1 MTFGLYNV
9 DYEQR
14 IYNPERMRKYRLD
27 RAHAALKKF
36 GLGAMI
42 VYDYDDFR
50 YLGYYTWH
58 NYNRRR
64 PYRFLLLIRDQGYP
78 YAPFMTPDSGEYQL
92 MPYLR
97 DKMVLPQERFQFGRS
112 IDDKWNAEQ
121 FAKEADVIKSLLQQH
136 HVDNLPV
143 GIDMHFGVEIVD
155 ACRKAGINIVDGNS
169 AMADARMIK
178 NEDEIECCRT
188 AGAITESAHWEVCR
202 ALKPGVTEW
211 QIGGVAAKAVYD
223 LGAEEME
230 GHSFILCSGP
240 RFGHYGV
247 ATGTDRIVRPGE
259 FFVIDINGVSFQGYR
274 TCFYRTYCVG
284 DKPTELQKDIY
295 QSTYDIQTSME
306 NNIKTGKTN
315 HDMAE
320 AVMDDVRANGKW
332 PGSLDSKDFVF
343 RGKKR
348 GPTWP
353 EPGRYY
359 SAGGHQLGLASGDPG
374 PAHGLR
380 RETLEA
386 PPFTYQK
393 GMVMAV
399 EVGVR
404 DWDGSK
410 WLYDGVK
417 LENTGVITENGW
429 ESFYRFP
436 MKDLIVCG
444 LPGEY

>member
-14 IYNPERMRKYRLD
+14 IYNPERMKKNRLD
-27 RAHAALKKF
+27 RAHAMLKKY
-36 GLGAMI
+36 GLGSMI
-42 VYDYDDFR
+42 AYDFDNHR

-58 NYNRRR
+58 NYMRRR
-64 PYRFLLLIRDQGYP
+64 PARFLLLIRDQGWP
-78 YAPFMTPDSGEYQL
+78 YAPYHTEDTGEYQL

-97 DKMVLPQERFQFGRS
+97 DKMVLPQVRFQFGRS

-121 FAKEADVIKSLLQQH
+121 NAKQADVIKDLLQQH

-155 ACRKAGINIVDGNS
+155 ACRKIGINIVDGNS

-211 QIGGVAAKAVYD
+211 QIGGVAAKACYD

-230 GHSFILCSGP
+230 GHSFILDSGP

-284 DKPTELQKDIY
+284 DKPTEKQKDIY
-295 QSTYDIQTSME
+295 KACYDIQTSMQ
-306 NNIKTGKTN
+306 NNIKPGKTN
-315 HDMAE
+315 HDWAR
-320 AVMDDVRANGKW
+320 AVLEDGKGMW
-332 PGSLDSKDFVF
+332 PGSLEKGKDFMF
-343 RGKKR
+343 QGKKW
-348 GPTWP
+348 GPTFP
-353 EPGRYY
+353 ESGRYH

-374 PAHGLR
+374 PSHGLR
-380 RETLEA
+380 GETLDA
-386 PPFTYQK
+386 PPFTYQV

-399 EVGVR
+399 EVGTR

-417 LENTGVITENGW
+417 LENTGVVTKDGW
-429 ESFYRFP
+429 KSFYRFP

-444 LPGEY
+444 LPGVY